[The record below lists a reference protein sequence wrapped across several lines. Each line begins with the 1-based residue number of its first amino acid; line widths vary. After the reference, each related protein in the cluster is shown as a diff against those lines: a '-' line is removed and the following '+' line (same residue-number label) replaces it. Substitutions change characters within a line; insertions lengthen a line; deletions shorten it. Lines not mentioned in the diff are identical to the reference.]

1 MARIISIK
9 FCTAG
14 RHYHFKPGNL
24 ELSSGD
30 RVVVE
35 TARGRAL
42 ATVVSPAE
50 EVADEQI
57 PEDAKA
63 ILRKASSE
71 DILLE
76 KTHKDREEEAFE
88 FCRRCIYQRGMVMKL
103 VRAEYLF
110 DGSKIIF
117 YFTADGRVDFRELVK
132 ELAHQFHTRIEMKQ
146 IGVRDEAK
154 LIGGLGVCGR
164 QLCCCTFLTEFSPVS
179 VKMAKEQGLALN
191 PAKISGQ
198 CGRLLCC
205 LSYEFDTYC
214 HLKKKLPK
222 AGEKVI
228 IDGKQCLII
237 DVNVIAQKITLRSEE
252 GKNLTV
258 SLQELREGRKKIP
271 ELEFPDKSE
280 ITEKL
285 PAEKK
290 PSQPSPTAGQSR
302 KPRKKGSGRRPSQKP
317 SQQPSQKPAQ
327 KQTDKPYQKP
337 AQKPGVGPKQDQA
350 AVKDGDGAPKRK
362 RSRPRRKPKKKTDTG
377 SGPNDPRRET

>member
-24 ELSSGD
+24 ELSAGD

-42 ATVVSPAE
+42 ATVVSPPE
-50 EVADEQI
+50 EVADEKV
-57 PEDAKA
+57 PEDAKSV
-63 ILRKASSE
+63 LRKASSE

-76 KTHKDREEEAFE
+76 KTHKNREKEAFD
-88 FCRRCIYQRGMVMKL
+88 FCRKCIGERGMVMKL

-205 LSYEFDTYC
+205 LSYEFDTYL

-222 AGEKVI
+222 TGEKVT

-258 SLQELREGRKKIP
+258 SQQELREGRTKTP
-271 ELEFPDKSE
+271 ELEFPDRPEK
-280 ITEKL
+280 TETL
-285 PAEKK
+285 PPEKK
-290 PSQPSPTAGQSR
+290 PSLPPPTPGQSK
-302 KPRKKGSGRRPSQKP
+302 KPRKKGPGKRPSQKP
-317 SQQPSQKPAQ
+317 SQQSSQKPVQKHSEKPSQKPAQ
-327 KQTDKPYQKP
+327 K
-337 AQKPGVGPKQDQA
+337 PGPRPKQDQA
-350 AVKDGDGAPKRK
+350 SVKDGDAAPRRK
-362 RSRPRRKPKKKTDTG
+362 RSRPRRKPRKKTDG
-377 SGPNDPRRET
+377 SSGTNDPRRET